1 MIIWIAS
8 YPKSG
13 NTWLRS
19 LLCSYFFSV
28 DGTFNFNLLKN
39 INSFPSENNFK
50 SYDDK
55 FENPEDTAKYWI
67 REQEKINEQKKVK
80 FLKTHNAF
88 CRINNYNFTNSQN
101 TLGAIYL
108 IRDPRNVI
116 TSLANH
122 YQIKTED
129 ALQFMKDE
137 KRGIV
142 SKINN
147 RYVGFQP
154 LLSWSLNH
162 KSWLNQKSF
171 PVHLVRYEDLELQ
184 TYETFISILEFI
196 KNSFWLKFSSVKGN
210 SDGLIQFRLN
220 TEFSDSKF
228 SLASPTSENV
238 IFFPVDI
245 FLTISYIIDDDVV
258 VFPSSSIFMFFIL

>member
-1 MIIWIAS
+1 MEHL
-8 YPKSG
+8 
-13 NTWLRS
+13 TL
-19 LLCSYFFSV
+19 
-28 DGTFNFNLLKN
+28 NLLKN

-55 FENPEDTAKYWI
+55 FENPEDTASIGLENK
-67 REQEKINEQKKVK
+67 KKLMSKKVK

-88 CRINNYNFTNSQN
+88 CKINNYNFTNSQN

-122 YQIKTED
+122 YQINTED

-142 SKINN
+142 SSKNN

-154 LLSWSLNH
+154 LLSWSLNY

-171 PVHLVRYEDLELQ
+171 PVHL
-184 TYETFISILEFI
+184 I
-196 KNSFWLKFSSVKGN
+196 K
-210 SDGLIQFRLN
+210 I
-220 TEFSDSKF
+220 
-228 SLASPTSENV
+228 
-238 IFFPVDI
+238 
-245 FLTISYIIDDDVV
+245 
-258 VFPSSSIFMFFIL
+258 